1 MMINNDNNSTWH
13 SWPNNYSLILTTFAL
28 FPYSIMITSN
38 VRKSYNSVCMYL
50 VSNVGSFSR
59 SSTFSLGIRTPARL
73 GFSFLSSAV
82 FFFFSFL
89 GLGSAGFRFWPRL
102 LVGVAGTFLCPLFP
116 FWTGE
121 GVDADLDPLRVRFA
135 GGSSSS
141 SSSSPPSSLSD
152 A

>member
-1 MMINNDNNSTWH
+1 MINNDYDHNSIWH
-13 SWPNNYSLILTTFAL
+13 SCRNNYSLNYTRNIRTLSL
-28 FPYSIMITSN
+28 FHHECQQHKKNIQL
-38 VRKSYNSVCMYL
+38 YL

-59 SSTFSLGIRTPARL
+59 SSIFSLGIRTPARL

-89 GLGSAGFRFWPRL
+89 GLGSAVFRFWPRL
-102 LVGVAGTFLCPLFP
+102 LVGVAATFLCPLFP